1 MGRRATANLN
11 LPPRMRARTR
21 WDTTHYYYD
30 TGGTPRK
37 EIPLGPDYVLAVRKW
52 SELHAAP
59 VTAKPTVGWAI
70 AKYLGSPQ
78 FEEVGRGTQADY
90 KFALDKLALAFGQAP
105 LDEVKPSHITLYIDK
120 RSAQSK
126 HRALREKA
134 VLSMLF
140 SWCMARDFC
149 TTNPVA
155 AIKTKRLPGR
165 KNVYI
170 EDKVFDEVYGRAS
183 QDLKDAL
190 DLAYLTGQRVSDV
203 LKLSENDVV
212 DGVLVF
218 GQDKTGRPMRIP
230 IVGDLASLFQRIQVR
245 KRSVGSLAKA
255 LLVDELGKPMTK
267 PKLRLRFE
275 SARDKAG
282 IPAASFQFRDLRRK
296 AAADLRDQGGIEQ
309 AQALLGHASVT
320 MTEHYASGKARE
332 VSMLPER
339 SAKSADPT
347 ELKRKST

>member
-1 MGRRATANLN
+1 MGRRSTANLN

-21 WDTTHYYYD
+21 WGKTHYYYD
-30 TGGTPRK
+30 TGGKPRK
-37 EIPLGPDYVLAVRKW
+37 EIPLGDDYVLAVRKW

-59 VTAKPTVGWAI
+59 VAAKPTVGWAI

-105 LDEVKPSHITLYIDK
+105 LDEVKPSHVTLYIDK

-140 SWCMARDFC
+140 SWAMARDFC
-149 TTNPVA
+149 TANPVA

-165 KNVYI
+165 RNVYI
-170 EDKVFDEVYGRAS
+170 EDKVLEDVYGYAS
-183 QDLKDAL
+183 PDLKDAI

-203 LKLSENDVV
+203 LKLSENDIL

-230 IVGDLASLFQRIQVR
+230 VTGDLAALVQRAAER
-245 KRSVGSLAKA
+245 KRRVHSLCKN
-255 LLVDELGKPMTK
+255 LLVDEHGKAMTK
-267 PKLRLRFE
+267 PKLRIRFE
-275 SARDKAG
+275 AARAKAG
-282 IPAASFQFRDLRRK
+282 IPASAFQFRDLRRK

-309 AQALLGHASVT
+309 AQVLLGHSNVS
-320 MTEHYASGKARE
+320 MTEHYAGGKARE
-332 VSMLPER
+332 VSQLPKR
-339 SAKSADPT
+339 SAKSLDPT
-347 ELKRKST
+347 RTERKAA